1 MDIKIN
7 PLQPKRVPKPV
18 RREPAGPT
26 LYNVVS
32 LVPLE
37 LESNEGIAV
46 IEQGQVLCNVILLYG
61 IDPELVTK
69 QLGTDIEVV
78 GGELICKRS
87 RKYEGDW
94 RKAGDV
100 LGTVEDVNPHLE
112 ATWILGATGKLTDYK
127 LAE

>member
-1 MDIKIN
+1 VDIKIN

-37 LESNEGIAV
+37 LESNEGVSV
-46 IEQGQVLCNVILLYG
+46 IDQGSTLCNVTILHG
-61 IDPELVTK
+61 IDPDLVTK
-69 QLGTDIEVV
+69 QLGTDVQVV
-78 GGELICKRS
+78 EGQLICKRS

-94 RKAGDV
+94 RNAGDV
-100 LGTVEDVNPHLE
+100 LGTVDNVNPNLGAE
-112 ATWILGATGKLTDYK
+112 WILSTVGKFSEYEV
-127 LAE
+127 AE

>member
-78 GGELICKRS
+78 GGVAKSVGAHVGRKDPSRLVANVHSHGGENCFQVFRS
-87 RKYEGDW
+87 RKP
-94 RKAGDV
+94 
-100 LGTVEDVNPHLE
+100 T
-112 ATWILGATGKLTDYK
+112 
-127 LAE
+127 